1 MKFRAAILYK
11 INHPLIIDEIESLPL
26 KRGQV
31 LVKISKS
38 GICGSQLFE
47 INGGRENQKYLPHL
61 LGHEAYGEVIDIG
74 PEVKKIKKSDNVL
87 LSWIKSKGIEAEA
100 PKFKWNKEYVNAGKL
115 TTFSEFTICSENRC
129 LPMDSS
135 LTKRIGPFLGCAL
148 PTGYGLSLT
157 LEEVK
162 KAKFTGVIG
171 LGGIG
176 MSALLGIL
184 QESQSKVV
192 AIDINDKRLEQAK
205 LLGAHYTIN
214 PARKECLK
222 NQISEI
228 THNEM
233 LDLVIECSG
242 NAKVLQNSINL
253 INTNGLVKFT
263 SHPSSG
269 ALLEINPFDLILGK
283 RIEGSWGGGVNPE
296 EHFEKIAT
304 KIIKNKLFL
313 NLYKDEEYR
322 LEDVNIALDNL
333 KNGKVLRPTINFI
346 KE

>member
-1 MKFRAAILYK
+1 MKFRAAILHK

-47 INGGRENQKYLPHL
+47 INGGRENEKYLPHL

-74 PEVKKIKKSDNVL
+74 PEVNKLKKSDNVL
-87 LSWIKSKGIEAEA
+87 LSWIKSKGIDAEA

-129 LPMDSS
+129 LKMDSS
-135 LTKRIGPFLGCAL
+135 LMKSIGPFLGCAL

-157 LEEVK
+157 LAEIK
-162 KAKFTGVIG
+162 KAKYTSVIG

-176 MSALLGIL
+176 MSALLGVL
-184 QESQSKVV
+184 QESQSKVI

-205 LLGAHYTIN
+205 SLGAHYIIN
-214 PARKECLK
+214 ASKKEDLR
-222 NQISEI
+222 NQISDL
-228 THNEM
+228 TNNEM
-233 LDLVIECSG
+233 LDLAIECSG
-242 NAKVLQNSINL
+242 NVKVLQNSINL
-253 INTNGLVKFT
+253 INNNGLVKFT
-263 SHPSSG
+263 SHPSTG
-269 ALLEINPFDLILGK
+269 NLLEINPFDLILGK

-296 EHFEKIAT
+296 EHFEIIAK

-313 NLYKDEEYR
+313 NFYKDEEYR

-333 KNGKVLRPTINFI
+333 KKGRVLRPTINFL